1 MKKIEV
7 IEYCKQFGCTVSSEP
22 FGDRIIYDGYEL
34 ITFSGN
40 TVYYPIDVEIDF
52 TKHYLLFRKSNTN
65 NVFRISTINSST
77 TLSRFGVKQLQD
89 IQEIIIPAL
98 KQAIAERKLFE
109 VYKEDFV

>member
-7 IEYCKQFGCTVSSEP
+7 IEYCKQFGCTVNSGP
-22 FGDRIIYDGYEL
+22 FGDKVIYDGYEL

-40 TVYYPIDVEIDF
+40 IVYYPIDVVIDF
-52 TKHYLLFRKSNTN
+52 TKQYLLFRRNNTN
-65 NVFRISTINSST
+65 NEFRISTIKSST

-89 IQEIIIPAL
+89 IQEIFIPAL
-98 KQAIAERKLFE
+98 KQAIAEKKLFD